1 MNTHKRATRF
11 LSVLLTGAML
21 LSTGVTASAASDMD
35 CHWAGGTL
43 YVFAEQGLLQGYGDG
58 TYRPDEPMTRAQFAA
73 LVNRVT
79 GLTAQ
84 ADLSGYTDVPEN
96 AWYAPELAKALAA
109 GYLQGTSDTTL
120 SPETPVTRE
129 QAVTLLSRLLGLR
142 ADQADVDALNRY
154 ADGTRVSD
162 WAVDAFAA
170 MVREG
175 YVEGMTGNTL
185 SPDTVLTR
193 AQGVTLL
200 SRTMEALQAV
210 SAGTFRDGVYT
221 GTGAGYGGTIT
232 VEMTVENGRISKL
245 EVLSHSDTDAFLNRA
260 KTLLDTVLAKQ
271 DTEGVDAV
279 SGATL
284 SSQGLLTAVNACIS
298 QARGGEDTSKTGA
311 TGTGGG
317 AGASTRPDGEDFSA
331 LEDGTYT
338 GSAQGYSG
346 TTTVTVTVQG
356 GKITEITVD
365 SHGDT
370 ESYLD
375 SAKGVIPSVIEN
387 QSTDVDAVSGATYS
401 SWGIINAVA
410 DALKDAIPPTE
421 TTYPASNWSEFTT
434 ALAKAVDGDTIQLTA
449 DITDAGEPYDASAY
463 DSLVDAVSSA
473 TLGMATI
480 NKAVTIDGDGHSI
493 TAGTDMAYCFNI
505 SGSGVVMKNLTIDG
519 ASYGARMGGG
529 LYLAGAHGSTVSP
542 SLALE
547 NVTIKNCKSYKNTM
561 PGNGGGAIYC
571 KGTVTLTAA
580 NCTFA
585 GNEVDT
591 GLGGAILAQGANV
604 TLTDCTF
611 TGNKAPY
618 GGAIAAT
625 GTANLTV
632 TGSIFSGN
640 AADNGGNDIYIFDGK
655 TPGKSGAFSDSAVSC
670 ALIGNTYSAD
680 GDSWQDYAVV
690 LGRYTADESADGG
703 KNYVGS
709 GAPFLTENGHDLT
722 FTGWER
728 TELAGE
734 DATQYKYVLMNIPYA
749 DFYAAELNNTVAVD
763 AVSSATKAKTRTG
776 SLVGGSYHENS
787 DGSDISGVIFPVVM
801 KNDVELSDFTKV
813 TDDTSVTITVTNRG
827 QTSTTTYSGKDAL
840 FESASYSYYELSEAP
855 TCFKVAT
862 LEDGTLSFGPVQGVT
877 TALSGVKASLQTE
890 SSYGDYQIN
899 LMDGS
904 NTLSADSTVY
914 GVILSTREGNDYGL
928 RHLENIWRG
937 TELAFCTGFTEAVHG
952 SPTSPAH
959 YEAIMGQTITQI
971 TYLTDTGIYTIATE
985 LYVPVKFNGTLSVTD
1000 ADVSAGTTAVS
1011 TNGFPVGYAAK
1022 ISVANGS
1029 GEDVTNT
1036 HGFALTGSTLTWM
1049 GTPAIGAYTLTV
1061 SDTGGVYAPYSA
1073 GFELQTAAVPARYDG
1088 TTFSLVRADDA
1099 TADQL
1104 AGYLS
1109 SITAVKVSGTSYAAS
1124 GRGAVVIILENGAVD
1139 LSAAPFAGMKAGDT
1153 YEIEVIATGYSKNL
1167 TFTIEISAT
1176 A

>member
-1 MNTHKRATRF
+1 MNTHKRAARF

-21 LSTGVTASAASDMD
+21 FSTGVTASAASDMD
-35 CHWAGGTL
+35 GHWAGETL
-43 YVFAEQGLLQGYGDG
+43 HAFAEQGMLQGYGDG

-84 ADLSGYTDVPEN
+84 ADLSGYTDVPED

-120 SPETPVTRE
+120 SPDTAVNRE
-129 QAVTLLSRLLGLR
+129 QAVTMLARLLELTAGEADVSALSRFTDLAR
-142 ADQADVDALNRY
+142 VD
-154 ADGTRVSD
+154 D
-162 WAVDAFAA
+162 WAVQPFAA
-170 MVREG
+170 LVNAG
-175 YVEGMTGNTL
+175 YVEGTSADTL
-185 SPDTVLTR
+185 GPDAVLTR

-232 VEMTVENGRISKL
+232 VEMTVENGRIVKL
-245 EVLSHSDTDAFLNRA
+245 EVLSHSDTDTFLNRA
-260 KTLLDTVLAKQ
+260 KSLLDTVLTKQ
-271 DTEGVDAV
+271 HTEGVDAV

-298 QARGGEDTSKTGA
+298 QARGGEDTSKTGS

-317 AGASTRPDGEDFSA
+317 AGASTRPEGEDFSA
-331 LEDGTYT
+331 LQDGTYT
-338 GSAQGYSG
+338 GSARGYSG

-375 SAKGVIPSVIEN
+375 SAKGVIPAVIEN

-421 TTYPASNWSEFTT
+421 TTYPVSNWSEFTT

-480 NKAVTIDGDGHSI
+480 NKAVTIDGQDYSI
-493 TAGTDMAYCFNI
+493 SAGADMAYCFNI
-505 SGSGVVMKNLTIDG
+505 SGSGVVMKDLTIDG

-529 LYLAGAHGSTVSP
+529 LYLSGAHGSTLSP

-547 NVTIKNCKSYKNTM
+547 NVTVKNCQSYKNTM

-611 TGNKAPY
+611 AGNKAPY

-632 TGSIFSGN
+632 TGSTFSGN
-640 AADNGGNDIYIFDGK
+640 AADNGGDDIYIFDGK
-655 TPGKSGAFSDSAVSC
+655 TPGKSGSFSDSAVSY
-670 ALIGNTYSAD
+670 ALSGNTYSAD
-680 GDSWQDYAVV
+680 GSSWQDYAVV
-690 LGRYTADESADGG
+690 LGRYVADETADGG

-709 GAPFLTENGHDLT
+709 GAPFITENGHDLT

-728 TELAGE
+728 TELASE
-734 DATQYKYVLMNIPYA
+734 DQTAYKYVLMNIPYA

-801 KNDVELSDFTKV
+801 KNDVDLTGYKEI
-813 TDDTSVTITVTNRG
+813 TDADSVTITVTNRG
-827 QTSTTTYSGKDAL
+827 QTSTTTYSGKDA
-840 FESASYSYYELSEAP
+840 
-855 TCFKVAT
+855 C
-862 LEDGTLSFGPVQGVT
+862 
-877 TALSGVKASLQTE
+877 
-890 SSYGDYQIN
+890 
-899 LMDGS
+899 
-904 NTLSADSTVY
+904 
-914 GVILSTREGNDYGL
+914 L
-928 RHLENIWRG
+928 R
-937 TELAFCTGFTEAVHG
+937 A
-952 SPTSPAH
+952 
-959 YEAIMGQTITQI
+959 
-971 TYLTDTGIYTIATE
+971 
-985 LYVPVKFNGTLSVTD
+985 
-1000 ADVSAGTTAVS
+1000 
-1011 TNGFPVGYAAK
+1011 
-1022 ISVANGS
+1022 
-1029 GEDVTNT
+1029 
-1036 HGFALTGSTLTWM
+1036 
-1049 GTPAIGAYTLTV
+1049 PAIPTM
-1061 SDTGGVYAPYSA
+1061 
-1073 GFELQTAAVPARYDG
+1073 
-1088 TTFSLVRADDA
+1088 
-1099 TADQL
+1099 
-1104 AGYLS
+1104 
-1109 SITAVKVSGTSYAAS
+1109 
-1124 GRGAVVIILENGAVD
+1124 N
-1139 LSAAPFAGMKAGDT
+1139 
-1153 YEIEVIATGYSKNL
+1153 
-1167 TFTIEISAT
+1167 
-1176 A
+1176 

>member
-1 MNTHKRATRF
+1 
-11 LSVLLTGAML
+11 
-21 LSTGVTASAASDMD
+21 
-35 CHWAGGTL
+35 
-43 YVFAEQGLLQGYGDG
+43 
-58 TYRPDEPMTRAQFAA
+58 
-73 LVNRVT
+73 
-79 GLTAQ
+79 
-84 ADLSGYTDVPEN
+84 
-96 AWYAPELAKALAA
+96 
-109 GYLQGTSDTTL
+109 
-120 SPETPVTRE
+120 
-129 QAVTLLSRLLGLR
+129 
-142 ADQADVDALNRY
+142 
-154 ADGTRVSD
+154 
-162 WAVDAFAA
+162 
-170 MVREG
+170 
-175 YVEGMTGNTL
+175 
-185 SPDTVLTR
+185 
-193 AQGVTLL
+193 
-200 SRTMEALQAV
+200 
-210 SAGTFRDGVYT
+210 
-221 GTGAGYGGTIT
+221 
-232 VEMTVENGRISKL
+232 
-245 EVLSHSDTDAFLNRA
+245 
-260 KTLLDTVLAKQ
+260 
-271 DTEGVDAV
+271 
-279 SGATL
+279 
-284 SSQGLLTAVNACIS
+284 
-298 QARGGEDTSKTGA
+298 
-311 TGTGGG
+311 
-317 AGASTRPDGEDFSA
+317 
-331 LEDGTYT
+331 
-338 GSAQGYSG
+338 
-346 TTTVTVTVQG
+346 
-356 GKITEITVD
+356 
-365 SHGDT
+365 
-370 ESYLD
+370 
-375 SAKGVIPSVIEN
+375 
-387 QSTDVDAVSGATYS
+387 
-401 SWGIINAVA
+401 
-410 DALKDAIPPTE
+410 
-421 TTYPASNWSEFTT
+421 
-434 ALAKAVDGDTIQLTA
+434 
-449 DITDAGEPYDASAY
+449 
-463 DSLVDAVSSA
+463 
-473 TLGMATI
+473 
-480 NKAVTIDGDGHSI
+480 
-493 TAGTDMAYCFNI
+493 
-505 SGSGVVMKNLTIDG
+505 
-519 ASYGARMGGG
+519 
-529 LYLAGAHGSTVSP
+529 
-542 SLALE
+542 
-547 NVTIKNCKSYKNTM
+547 
-561 PGNGGGAIYC
+561 
-571 KGTVTLTAA
+571 
-580 NCTFA
+580 
-585 GNEVDT
+585 
-591 GLGGAILAQGANV
+591 
-604 TLTDCTF
+604 
-611 TGNKAPY
+611 
-618 GGAIAAT
+618 
-625 GTANLTV
+625 
-632 TGSIFSGN
+632 
-640 AADNGGNDIYIFDGK
+640 
-655 TPGKSGAFSDSAVSC
+655 
-670 ALIGNTYSAD
+670 
-680 GDSWQDYAVV
+680 
-690 LGRYTADESADGG
+690 
-703 KNYVGS
+703 
-709 GAPFLTENGHDLT
+709 
-722 FTGWER
+722 
-728 TELAGE
+728 
-734 DATQYKYVLMNIPYA
+734 
-749 DFYAAELNNTVAVD
+749 VAVD

-787 DGSDISGVIFPVVM
+787 DGSDISGVIFPGVM

-937 TELAFCTGFTEAVHG
+937 TELAFCTGFIEAVHG

>member
-35 CHWAGGTL
+35 GHWAGGTL
-43 YVFAEQGLLQGYGDG
+43 YAFAEQGLLQGYGDG

-84 ADLSGYTDVPEN
+84 ADLSGYTDVPED

-356 GKITEITVD
+356 GKITDITVD

-387 QSTDVDAVSGATYS
+387 KSTDVDAVSGATYS

-655 TPGKSGAFSDSAVSC
+655 TPGKSGAFSDSAVSY
-670 ALIGNTYSAD
+670 ALSGNTYSAD
-680 GDSWQDYAVV
+680 GTSWEDYAVV
-690 LGRYTADESADGG
+690 LGRYVADETADGG
-703 KNYVGS
+703 KNYAGS
-709 GAPFLTENGHDLT
+709 GMPFITAGGHDLT
-722 FTGWER
+722 FKDWDR
-728 TELAGE
+728 TELDSE
-734 DATQYKYVLMNIPYA
+734 NSTEYQYVLMNIPYA

-763 AVSSATKAKTRTG
+763 AVSSATKSKTMAG
-776 SLVGGSYHENS
+776 DLAGGSYHVDS
-787 DGSDISGVIFPVVM
+787 DGTDITGVTFPVAM
-801 KNDVELSDFTKV
+801 SSGDFETFLKMNYTQV
-813 TDDTSVTITVTNRG
+813 TDETSVKIDAKLWWDPDPK
-827 QTSTTTYSGKDAL
+827 TYMGKDAL
-840 FESASYSYYELSEAP
+840 FQQPSYSYYVLDGTDLSYY
-855 TCFKVAT
+855 KVASYD
-862 LEDGTLSFGPVQGVT
+862 EDGNLTFGKTQGVAT
-877 TALSGVKASLQTE
+877 TLSGVAVSFTTN
-890 SSYGDYQIN
+890 SHFGDYELDLIGVTAFDYE
-899 LMDGS
+899 MDK
-904 NTLSADSTVY
+904 VY
-914 GVILSTREGNDYGL
+914 GVIVHTDKHDYGL
-928 RHLENIWRG
+928 RHLENIWVG
-937 TELAFCTGFTEAVHG
+937 TELAWCAGFTDFVHG
-952 SPTSPAH
+952 SPTSSGH
-959 YEAIMGQTITQI
+959 YKSISGETITGV
-971 TYLTDTGIYTIATE
+971 TYYTG
-985 LYVPVKFNGTLSVTD
+985 N
-1000 ADVSAGTTAVS
+1000 
-1011 TNGFPVGYAAK
+1011 
-1022 ISVANGS
+1022 
-1029 GEDVTNT
+1029 
-1036 HGFALTGSTLTWM
+1036 
-1049 GTPAIGAYTLTV
+1049 
-1061 SDTGGVYAPYSA
+1061 
-1073 GFELQTAAVPARYDG
+1073 
-1088 TTFSLVRADDA
+1088 
-1099 TADQL
+1099 
-1104 AGYLS
+1104 
-1109 SITAVKVSGTSYAAS
+1109 
-1124 GRGAVVIILENGAVD
+1124 
-1139 LSAAPFAGMKAGDT
+1139 T
-1153 YEIEVIATGYSKNL
+1153 YEIEVTATGYSKNL
-1167 TFTIEISAT
+1167 TFTITIPETLYGTATLTYRQFYSVDVTDASSFDAVTSAT
-1176 A
+1176 VSKYGRRNRK